1 MAFDSADTWA
11 NPELFQLDEEL
22 HPVAVAGCPPDAFS
36 ATGQL
41 WGNPLY
47 DWKHHAGTGYQW
59 WISRIAW
66 CLKLYDVLRVDH
78 FRGFD
83 AYYAIP
89 AGEPTAEHGHW
100 EKGPGIRLFEALS
113 QQIGSMNIIAEDLG
127 YLTDSVR
134 ELVQKTGFPGMK
146 VLQFAFDSRE
156 ESDYLPHNYDKNCV
170 VYTGTH
176 DNDTVRGWYEVL
188 NRDDKELAM
197 EYMNIRHTP
206 LEEVH
211 WDFVR
216 LALASVANLCV
227 IPVQDYLG
235 LGSGAR
241 INTPSTLGK
250 NWKWRLKPGQLDDRL
265 AEQIRRMTK
274 LYGR

>member
-1 MAFDSADTWA
+1 
-11 NPELFQLDEEL
+11 
-22 HPVAVAGCPPDAFS
+22 
-36 ATGQL
+36 
-41 WGNPLY
+41 
-47 DWKHHAGTGYQW
+47 
-59 WISRIAW
+59 
-66 CLKLYDVLRVDH
+66 
-78 FRGFD
+78 
-83 AYYAIP
+83 
-89 AGEPTAEHGHW
+89 
-100 EKGPGIRLFEALS
+100 
-113 QQIGSMNIIAEDLG
+113 
-127 YLTDSVR
+127 
-134 ELVQKTGFPGMK
+134 MK

-250 NWKWRLKPGQLDDRL
+250 NWKWRLKPGQLDVRL